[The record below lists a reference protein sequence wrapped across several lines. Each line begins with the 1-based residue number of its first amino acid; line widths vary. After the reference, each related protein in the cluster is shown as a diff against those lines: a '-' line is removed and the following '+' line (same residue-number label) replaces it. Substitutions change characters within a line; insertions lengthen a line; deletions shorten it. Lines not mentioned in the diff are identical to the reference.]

1 MHRPI
6 GAGQT
11 AKDGRDRIYPNK
23 RTLKL
28 TFRNGPIQFAPNTFT
43 LAKPDN
49 VMNLNS
55 NPSLIKLVASLAV
68 ASLFTFSA
76 TAQDA
81 KPRTAVVNSMSGE
94 AKYSSGG
101 GAFIPLAVGTRLH
114 SGDIIKTS
122 VGSHVDIDLDGNVG
136 LIQVAQQST
145 FVVRSITTTETQ
157 AEKLTDTQLE
167 IKTGA
172 IYAKVNKLAKGSRYE
187 IATPKGICGIRGTTV
202 YLNADGKLIVEE
214 GTAGMAYPK
223 AGGGVDTFVL
233 HDGQSVSP
241 GDAAPHSATGEE
253 LRSIVE
259 ALRDLATHGIGRFT
273 APFIAPQA
281 PFISPTLP
289 PLPGTPANPQ
299 TPGPR

>member
-1 MHRPI
+1 M
-6 GAGQT
+6 GADQS

-28 TFRNGPIQFAPNTFT
+28 TFRHGPIQFAPNTFT

-55 NPSLIKLVASLAV
+55 NPSLIKMVASLAV
-68 ASLFTFSA
+68 ASLFTLA
-76 TAQDA
+76 AAAQDA

-114 SGDIIKTS
+114 AGDTIKTS

-136 LIQVAQQST
+136 LIQVAPQST
-145 FVVRSITTTETQ
+145 FVIRSITTTDTP
-157 AEKLTDTQLE
+157 AEKMTDTQLE
-167 IKTGA
+167 INAGA
-172 IYAKVNKLAKGSRYE
+172 AYAKVNKLAKGSRYE

-202 YLNADGKLIVEE
+202 YLNANGQLIVEQ
-214 GTAGMAYPK
+214 GTAGIAYPK
-223 AGGGVDTFVL
+223 IGGGVDTFVL
-233 HDGQSVSP
+233 HDGEAISP
-241 GDAAPHSATGEE
+241 GDAAPRPATGEE

-259 ALRDLATHGIGRFT
+259 ALRDLASHGIGRFT